1 MTSAHYLSE
10 AHLLL
15 FLVQMFVLLAA
26 AKLLGSLFSRRGFPA
41 LAGEILTGILFGPTV
56 FGRVFPA
63 GFDALFPNDLVQQNM
78 LETVSFL
85 GVLLLL
91 LAIGFEVTLSSVW
104 KQGKA
109 VVTIGTVGVV
119 VPFVIGLAVFWWI
132 PAEFRGPAANRLT
145 FTLFL
150 STAASISAIAVIAKV
165 LHDLEILKSDF
176 GLTTLSSFVIND
188 ILGWLVFSIVLGVG
202 LGSGDG
208 AHETARVFF
217 EIVLF
222 GIVCLTVG
230 SRLVGAITKS
240 LKRTSLPQPET
251 TLSLIVCLAMLCGA
265 ITQWIGIHAI
275 LGFFLAGI
283 MAGNT
288 AEISE
293 RTREIISQMVHSL
306 FVPVFFAYI
315 GIKIDFLNNLDI
327 LLVVIFTTV
336 AIGGKFL
343 GAWIGGSMAKLSP
356 EDALS
361 MGIAF
366 IPGGAMEIVIS
377 MLALELGIISESVFV
392 PIVFAALSSSI
403 IVGPLL
409 GWSIKR
415 RRQANVADFLS
426 IGSIISDLKGRDKWE
441 VIRELCGVAANAAG
455 GGIDSDSV
463 CSNVISRERLMGTGL
478 EKGIA
483 IPHCRLT
490 GLESPVIAF
499 GKSGAGIDWDARD
512 GLATHFVFMVLTPE
526 HEEGAQVQIL
536 AAIARCMVQQDI
548 SDRLMGADDSQGM
561 FRILKTAL
569 QGVQL

>member
-1 MTSAHYLSE
+1 M
-10 AHLLL
+10 
-15 FLVQMFVLLAA
+15 
-26 AKLLGSLFSRRGFPA
+26 
-41 LAGEILTGILFGPTV
+41 
-56 FGRVFPA
+56 
-63 GFDALFPNDLVQQNM
+63 
-78 LETVSFL
+78 
-85 GVLLLL
+85 LLLL

-343 GAWIGGSMAKLSP
+343 GAWIGGSMAKYRRRMRFPWELHS
-356 EDALS
+356 
-361 MGIAF
+361 F
-366 IPGGAMEIVIS
+366 RRRAMEIVIS

-483 IPHCRLT
+483 IPHCR
-490 GLESPVIAF
+490 
-499 GKSGAGIDWDARD
+499 
-512 GLATHFVFMVLTPE
+512 
-526 HEEGAQVQIL
+526 
-536 AAIARCMVQQDI
+536 
-548 SDRLMGADDSQGM
+548 
-561 FRILKTAL
+561 
-569 QGVQL
+569 